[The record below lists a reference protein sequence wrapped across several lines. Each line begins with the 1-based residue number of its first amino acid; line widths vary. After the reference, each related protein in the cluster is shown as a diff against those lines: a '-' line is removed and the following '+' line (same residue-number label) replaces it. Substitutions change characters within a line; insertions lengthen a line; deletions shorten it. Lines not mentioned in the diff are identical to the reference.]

1 MRLLSGRLV
10 AQGKAWQPGLPWLM
24 LLWASKSGKEAKAP
38 PQQAQDIRLAALVY
52 QGMGGTT
59 PFAAIEFDLEDEI
72 ETPLRKALVELFAI
86 RSAAIP
92 SADRVIAGQVLGELG
107 DPRFPVHSDQW
118 CESLAHLSTTLT
130 NQGEHYW
137 RYVPAGT
144 YRIGGWE
151 DAEPSIDHK
160 LPFFWIARLPITVA
174 QFARFVAEGYGEDH
188 FWTPRGLQWRG
199 QRREPY
205 D

>member
-1 MRLLSGRLV
+1 
-10 AQGKAWQPGLPWLM
+10 
-24 LLWASKSGKEAKAP
+24 
-38 PQQAQDIRLAALVY
+38 
-52 QGMGGTT
+52 MGGTT

-118 CESLAHLSTTLT
+118 RESLARLSATLT

-174 QFARFVAEGYGEDH
+174 QFARFVAEGYGEDR
-188 FWTPRGLQWRG
+188 FWTPHGLAWRG
-199 QRREPY
+199 EQRES
-205 D
+205 DN